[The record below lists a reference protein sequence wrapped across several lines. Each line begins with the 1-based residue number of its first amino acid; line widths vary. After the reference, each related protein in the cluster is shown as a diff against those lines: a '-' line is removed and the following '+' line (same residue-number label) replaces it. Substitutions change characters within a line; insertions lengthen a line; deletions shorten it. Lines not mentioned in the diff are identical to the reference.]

1 MRMDVCIS
9 LHMFVGVYTCRK
21 LYYIGLAKRE
31 EELQPYSILGPY
43 TLQLQLLFTFY
54 IPLFLQTVI
63 SNTPLDRLAVI
74 IVSSDKTN
82 FKGKTIEDASRNHF
96 ER

>member
-1 MRMDVCIS
+1 
-9 LHMFVGVYTCRK
+9 MFVGVYTCRK

-74 IVSSDKTN
+74 IVSSDETN